1 MLLFRCSSEMHRS
14 KGGSC
19 HLCDTRC
26 YSSST
31 TENKGRSPQ
40 TSTFLFCHFSCVL
53 LLLTTGLRAGD
64 HFVNYRNKVSKNK
77 IDTNSAGAC
86 TSKSCTAMYCN
97 YELPGFCFVVCF
109 VLLSCEIIPSTTL
122 PCMKSPP
129 NHFSLSLSY
138 RILQN

>member
-1 MLLFRCSSEMHRS
+1 MHLFRCSSEMHRS

-53 LLLTTGLRAGD
+53 LLLTTSLPAGNN
-64 HFVNYRNKVSKNK
+64 FVNNRNKVSKNK
-77 IDTNSAGAC
+77 IQIQLVLAPANLAQQC
-86 TSKSCTAMYCN
+86 TVIKSC
-97 YELPGFCFVVCF
+97 LGFVVCF

-122 PCMKSPP
+122 PCMKYPP